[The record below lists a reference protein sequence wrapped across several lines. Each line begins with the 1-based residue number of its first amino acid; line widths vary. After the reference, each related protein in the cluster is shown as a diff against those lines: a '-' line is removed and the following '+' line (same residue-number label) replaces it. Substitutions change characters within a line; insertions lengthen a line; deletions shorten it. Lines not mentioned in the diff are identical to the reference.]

1 MMQETLAAVRQLI
14 EQALTETELENLLSD
29 HFRSLHNNIQG
40 QPIPERRRK
49 LVDYAERY
57 RKIPELLNFIEQIN
71 PTVFREFKEK
81 LKERE
86 SLQKLEDILA
96 QIDFKRVVIVFR
108 ESLPEIW
115 HLQIPATI
123 GALLTFVV
131 DIPGEQG
138 KSKPLW
144 RFINSLV
151 HETSLE
157 ANHKEKIRAWTKT
170 QNIPLDEISVSVQ
183 QQSEAK
189 ETYLMIKVKLH
200 PPDKYLVSAAISE
213 DPDPFQTETV
223 RKETCLDIAIPPD
236 PQYLPGYSQEQL
248 PDILSELIANC
259 GIQFA
264 LSDLIVQWFL
274 PLEIIS
280 LPVEHWKLQIGR
292 QKPYSWERCKTVMI
306 RSSDRHFSSDYR
318 SVLGEWKKYW
328 KRLLDNLESASDG
341 SLASLDPIT
350 TVAEN
355 IWSNNNAIGCKF
367 IEHEDCDCQINFWD
381 NLLCQGFPIALWSRQ
396 SSENQS
402 ETMKTINT
410 VAGCT
415 LVDLPNSL
423 TKHRKNQ
430 KSDAQLSLLWD
441 NPFRPFPDIQ
451 YESY

>member
-1 MMQETLAAVRQLI
+1 
-14 EQALTETELENLLSD
+14 
-29 HFRSLHNNIQG
+29 
-40 QPIPERRRK
+40 
-49 LVDYAERY
+49 
-57 RKIPELLNFIEQIN
+57 
-71 PTVFREFKEK
+71 
-81 LKERE
+81 
-86 SLQKLEDILA
+86 
-96 QIDFKRVVIVFR
+96 
-108 ESLPEIW
+108 
-115 HLQIPATI
+115 
-123 GALLTFVV
+123 
-131 DIPGEQG
+131 
-138 KSKPLW
+138 
-144 RFINSLV
+144 
-151 HETSLE
+151 
-157 ANHKEKIRAWTKT
+157 
-170 QNIPLDEISVSVQ
+170 
-183 QQSEAK
+183 
-189 ETYLMIKVKLH
+189 MIKVKLH